1 MIKFAIV
8 GNIASGKSEMEAILD
23 KENIV
28 VLDTDIMAHDILID
42 KPDVSVAFSEYDVF
56 EHGKLSKSKLSK
68 LVFDNPELKEKLEE
82 IMHPL
87 IMQEIELA
95 FKTFANEKY
104 LFISVPLLFEVG
116 WEKLFDKIVF
126 IKTDDEIRL
135 NRLMERNNY
144 SKEDALKR
152 INSQKPQE
160 EKFLKVDYIIE
171 NNSTKEDFRKN
182 VLEFLSNL

>member
-1 MIKFAIV
+1 
-8 GNIASGKSEMEAILD
+8 
-23 KENIV
+23 
-28 VLDTDIMAHDILID
+28 
-42 KPDVSVAFSEYDVF
+42 
-56 EHGKLSKSKLSK
+56 
-68 LVFDNPELKEKLEE
+68 
-82 IMHPL
+82 MHPL

-160 EKFLKVDYIIE
+160 EKISKVDYVIE
-171 NNSTKEDFRKN
+171 NNLTKEDFRKN